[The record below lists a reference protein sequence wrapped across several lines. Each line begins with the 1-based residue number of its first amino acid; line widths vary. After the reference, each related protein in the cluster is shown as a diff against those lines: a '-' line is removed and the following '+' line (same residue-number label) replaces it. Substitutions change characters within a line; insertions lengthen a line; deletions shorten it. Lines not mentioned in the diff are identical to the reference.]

1 MATTKEVAS
10 TNSAV
15 GVATGKWVAAVA
27 AAWVVGLKPSI
38 PRCKWEEVNNNGAA
52 TRWASSKAVG
62 AVATKWVEAC
72 SRVVGVVAIRWAACN
87 SKA

>member
-10 TNSAV
+10 TSSAAV
-15 GVATGKWVAAVA
+15 GVATGKWAAV
-27 AAWVVGLKPSI
+27 AAWVVGPKPSI
-38 PRCKWEEVNNNGAA
+38 PRCKWEEVNNSGAV

-62 AVATKWVEAC
+62 AVATKWAEAC
-72 SRVVGVVAIRWAACN
+72 SKVVGVVATRWAACS